1 MGNLRRTVPLALAAV
16 GAVVAY
22 RAGRNAQL
30 AFGTTEAE
38 RAAVLPGDELTP
50 GADLVATRAVGIDAP
65 PAQVWP
71 WLVQMGQG
79 RGGFYTY
86 DALENLAGCDIH
98 SADALVEEWQ
108 HLTVGDEV
116 RLAPEVALRVAV
128 LEPGRAL
135 VLHGAAPVD
144 DDGPMPFD
152 FTWAFVVKPDD
163 DDGVASRLV
172 VRERYVYRTSWADRM
187 VEPVS
192 WVSFVMTE
200 RMLRGIRERA
210 ERTPS
215 GRAAATQAPR

>member
-1 MGNLRRTVPLALAAV
+1 MGILRRAVPLALAAV

-22 RAGRNAQL
+22 RAGRTAQL
-30 AFGTTEAE
+30 AYGSTEAE
-38 RAAVLPGDELTP
+38 RAAVLPGDHLTP
-50 GADLVATRAVGIDAP
+50 GPDLVATRAVGIDAP
-65 PAQVWP
+65 PAAVWP
-71 WLVQMGQG
+71 WLAQMGQG
-79 RGGFYTY
+79 RGGFYSY

-98 SADALVEEWQ
+98 SADAVVEEWQ
-108 HLTVGDEV
+108 HLAVGDEV

-135 VLHGAAPVD
+135 VLHGAAPAD

-152 FTWAFVVKPDD
+152 FTWAFVVEPA

-172 VRERYVYRTSWADRM
+172 VRERYVYRTTWAGRM

-215 GRAAATQAPR
+215 GSAASTTGTR